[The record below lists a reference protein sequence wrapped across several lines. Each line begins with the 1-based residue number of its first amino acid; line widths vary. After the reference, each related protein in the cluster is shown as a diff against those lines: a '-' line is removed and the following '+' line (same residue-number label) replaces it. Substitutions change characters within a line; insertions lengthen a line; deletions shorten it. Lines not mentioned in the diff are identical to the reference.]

1 MKKDKKQNPPV
12 INKKKTGPGSDPEN
26 KFKKGSKGVTAASV
40 DNIIKSATGKTIART
55 GSGLANEG
63 TSVSYEEER

>member
-1 MKKDKKQNPPV
+1 MKKEQKILPV
-12 INKKKTGPGSDPEN
+12 TKEKKKGPGSNPEN
-26 KFKKGSKGVTAASV
+26 KFKKTSTPASV
-40 DNIIKSATGKTIART
+40 DNVITSVVGKTIART

>member
-1 MKKDKKQNPPV
+1 MKKEKTNEPVANEKKS
-12 INKKKTGPGSDPEN
+12 GAGSNPEN
-26 KFKKGSKGVTAASV
+26 KFKKGQKKSTFNSLENVINSAVTTT
-40 DNIIKSATGKTIART
+40 KARS

>member
-1 MKKDKKQNPPV
+1 MKKEKKILPVSKDKKS
-12 INKKKTGPGSDPEN
+12 GPGSNPEN
-26 KFKKGSKGVTAASV
+26 KFKKGSTVASV
-40 DNIIKSATGKTIART
+40 DNIIGSAVGKTIART

>member
-1 MKKDKKQNPPV
+1 MKKEQKILTALKE
-12 INKKKTGPGSDPEN
+12 KKTDSKSKDV
-26 KFKKGSKGVTAASV
+26 KKLKKSSTSTAV
-40 DNIIKSATGKTIART
+40 DNVIESAVGKTIART

>member
-1 MKKDKKQNPPV
+1 MKKEQKIQPV
-12 INKKKTGPGSDPEN
+12 TKEKKKSPASNPEN
-26 KFKKGSKGVTAASV
+26 KFKKTSTAESV
-40 DNIIKSATGKTIART
+40 DNVIKSVVNKTRART

>member
-1 MKKDKKQNPPV
+1 MKKEQKILPVTKNDKTGSKTNAV
-12 INKKKTGPGSDPEN
+12 NKTKKTS
-26 KFKKGSKGVTAASV
+26 TAASI
-40 DNIIKSATGKTIART
+40 NNAMTSAVGKTIART

>member
-1 MKKDKKQNPPV
+1 MKKEQKILPILKE
-12 INKKKTGPGSDPEN
+12 KKKEPESN
-26 KFKKGSKGVTAASV
+26 LLKKTKKTSTSTSV
-40 DNIIKSATGKTIART
+40 DNKIESAVGKTIART

>member
-1 MKKDKKQNPPV
+1 MKKEQKILPV
-12 INKKKTGPGSDPEN
+12 TKEKKTGPSVNPEN
-26 KFKKGSKGVTAASV
+26 KFKKTSTSASI
-40 DNIIKSATGKTIART
+40 DNVITSVVGKTIART

>member
-1 MKKDKKQNPPV
+1 MKKEQKILPV
-12 INKKKTGPGSDPEN
+12 TKED
-26 KFKKGSKGVTAASV
+26 KKGSKINSVNKIKKTSTSASINDV
-40 DNIIKSATGKTIART
+40 ITSAVGKTIART

>member
-1 MKKDKKQNPPV
+1 MKKEQKILPVTKDDKMGLKIKPV
-12 INKKKTGPGSDPEN
+12 SKIKKTS
-26 KFKKGSKGVTAASV
+26 TATSV
-40 DNIIKSATGKTIART
+40 DNVITGAVGKTIART

>member
-1 MKKDKKQNPPV
+1 MKKEQKILPV
-12 INKKKTGPGSDPEN
+12 TKEKKTGLGSNPEN
-26 KFKKGSKGVTAASV
+26 KFKKTSTPASV
-40 DNIIKSATGKTIART
+40 DNVITSVVGKTIART

>member
-1 MKKDKKQNPPV
+1 MKKEQKILPILKEKTKEPESNSV
-12 INKKKTGPGSDPEN
+12 KKT
-26 KFKKGSKGVTAASV
+26 KKTSTSTSV
-40 DNIIKSATGKTIART
+40 DNKIESGVGKTMART

>member
-1 MKKDKKQNPPV
+1 MKKEQKILPILKEKTKEPESNPVKK
-12 INKKKTGPGSDPEN
+12 IKKTST
-26 KFKKGSKGVTAASV
+26 STSV
-40 DNIIKSATGKTIART
+40 DNKIESGVGKTMART